1 MPEITH
7 TAVGF
12 TRTAVW
18 PAGFRPFRHRI
29 QVGSGEDAFRRL
41 AEGILAFDLH
51 RRAGLQVAGPSRAG
65 VGVVVVPRFGVG
77 PVRLNA
83 PCEVVWVEDLRGSDN
98 NNNNDDGGTRGQAG
112 TARRSGFGY
121 ATLPGHPECG
131 EEAFIA
137 ELAVDGTVYFDLR
150 AYSRHSNWFYQL
162 GAPAARFCQWW
173 VTRRYLAAAR
183 SLARA
188 G

>member
-29 QVGSGEDAFRRL
+29 QVGSGEEAFRRL
-41 AEGILAFDLH
+41 AEGILTFDLH
-51 RRAGLQVAGPSRAG
+51 RRAGLEVAGTARAA

-77 PVRLNA
+77 PLRLNA
-83 PCEVVWVEDLRGSDN
+83 PCEVVWATDLHK
-98 NNNNDDGGTRGQAG
+98 NNDDDGTRSQAR

-150 AYSRHSNWFYQL
+150 AYSRHGHWFYQL
-162 GAPAARFCQWW
+162 GAPVARFCQWW